1 MFSSSHSDG
10 EVFFSFRF
18 FLLDLSCS
26 FRALSLSALISLGTS
41 GKTLLHCVW
50 WCVCACVSLI
60 DVAVQKNNRTKVVLL
75 TLSFRKL
82 LGWEGTAKNI
92 SLHLNVFYLAPL

>member
-1 MFSSSHSDG
+1 MFSSSYSDG

-18 FLLDLSCS
+18 FFYWVSPVLLEPCHY
-26 FRALSLSALISLGTS
+26 
-41 GKTLLHCVW
+41 LLLFPLAPVGRHYFIVCGGVCV
-50 WCVCACVSLI
+50 CVSLV

-82 LGWEGTAKNI
+82 LGWEGTAKNT